1 MKKIIIAILLSIILI
16 LTACSQEQAQAPAAR
31 TGAFI
36 GGTTGLTA
44 LFEPLS
50 IKEENIFTVFD
61 TEDFPLVGDLQN
73 KGEDTN
79 QPKGVRLRLLGPAQQ
94 DFANIPLLTVQN
106 QQVIEK
112 VSDFNPQGGEEI
124 LSFTPQARARYT
136 SLVTGFTDIT
146 WNLEFNYDYKTHLII
161 NDICFKGDPTDLK
174 VCNPKEKKTFAVSA
188 APITITN
195 VEQDSAGR
203 GVILMKIDVQ
213 NAGQGHSTIIGTDFD
228 QRFDQLAYT
237 IDEPDKWECKSG
249 GRENEARLTEGK
261 AQILCRLKLPLA
273 EADLYTRSVRL
284 TVSYAYKELIQ
295 EKLRIK
301 ESAR

>member
-1 MKKIIIAILLSIILI
+1 MKQTIFIIILSSMLL
-16 LTACSQEQAQAPAAR
+16 LTACSQEQEQTPAAR

-50 IKEENIFTVFD
+50 IQEENIFTVFD
-61 TEDFPLVGDLQN
+61 TEDFPLVVDLRN
-73 KGEDTN
+73 KGEETI
-79 QPKGVRLRLLGPAQQ
+79 QPNGVRVRLLGPAQQ
-94 DFANIPLLTVQN
+94 DFANIPAWTLQN
-106 QQVIEK
+106 LQVIEK

-124 LSFTPQARARYT
+124 LSLTPQARARYT
-136 SLVTGFTDIT
+136 APVTGFTDIT
-146 WNLEFNYDYKTHLII
+146 WNIEYDYDYKTHLIV
-161 NDICFKGDPTDLK
+161 NDICFKGNPTDQK
-174 VCNPKEKKTFAVSA
+174 VCNPKEQKTFAVSA

-195 VEQDSAGR
+195 AEQDSAGR
-203 GVILMKIDVQ
+203 GVVLLKIDVR

-237 IDEPDKWECKSG
+237 IDEPDKWECKSS
-249 GRENEARLTEGK
+249 GRENEARLTDGT